1 MRRRDGR
8 LPVNMGCLM
17 NAYRRPGIGGH
28 DAVSVLRSV
37 CARTREFCAFARP
50 LGLCPISE
58 GAWHQLITLRVVLQ
72 SGFSE
77 YPSLTLANDPFDL
90 NRACFT
96 QLGKTCEK
104 WYRAK
109 AEIIVK
115 LRRTRSFYCLSAAGE
130 RTRKSSF
137 PKPRP

>member
-1 MRRRDGR
+1 LRVCPASWFVPHLRR
-8 LPVNMGCLM
+8 
-17 NAYRRPGIGGH
+17 
-28 DAVSVLRSV
+28 
-37 CARTREFCAFARP
+37 
-50 LGLCPISE
+50 GLAPTD
-58 GAWHQLITLRVVLQ
+58 TLRVVLQ

-77 YPSLTLANDPFDL
+77 YPSLTLANDLFDL